1 VGPMAHTS
9 AVSLPI
15 LCCQRMMLSS
25 SLFPSNVGDSR
36 LHQVTRLQTKIRLDR
51 PASSFLFRDDGDATE
66 AHTVV
71 FNVSGASRK
80 KRIGTTRSV
89 LFFRVKGL
97 LQIRIVSKNE
107 IGPTENKIELVK

>member
-1 VGPMAHTS
+1 
-9 AVSLPI
+9 
-15 LCCQRMMLSS
+15 MMLSS

-71 FNVSGASRK
+71 FNVSEASRK
-80 KRIGTTRSV
+80 AGLERA
-89 LFFRVKGL
+89 FFRIKGL
-97 LQIRIVSKNE
+97 LQIQIVSKNE
-107 IGPTENKIELVK
+107 IGSIENKIEFVK